1 MIYPCT
7 LKYFLS
13 SNPVRKVTTIHM
25 HYFDGIILR
34 QGEKAIKDL
43 IKKKKDK
50 RLLNPFGKLKLL
62 PCQLM
67 FFPMPFLVIDEA
79 NISWFLKN
87 VPKYSFETFRYVRA
101 ALYSKLMWVVNRIKL
116 SLIIQRCHLTAI
128 PFFKC
133 VIFICSVHR
142 THSRHII

>member
-1 MIYPCT
+1 MSIKSIWKVKAAT
-7 LKYFLS
+7 M
-13 SNPVRKVTTIHM
+13 PVNV
-25 HYFDGIILR
+25 
-34 QGEKAIKDL
+34 
-43 IKKKKDK
+43 
-50 RLLNPFGKLKLL
+50 
-62 PCQLM
+62 
-67 FFPMPFLVIDEA
+67 FPNAFLVIDEA